1 MMSYLIKTLKW
12 PLSAAQRIEIYRSH
26 GIRGVLVKTNKR
38 TEDRAYTVDEM
49 RDVIRALPE
58 DHVL

>member
-1 MMSYLIKTLKW
+1 MSHLINTLKR
-12 PLSAAQRIEIYRSH
+12 PLTAAQRIEIYRSH
-26 GIRGVLVKTNKR
+26 GIRGVLVKKNPR

-58 DHVL
+58 DHV